1 MSVAARWRH
10 ETVLAAVVVALMVGM
25 GLANPAFWTPANF
38 FDLLKAAVVT
48 GILAL
53 GVLVVLISGGI
64 DISFTAIAAF
74 AMYVACRISTAMA
87 GDGSVLLGVLL
98 AVVLGVGLGLINA
111 CFIGWV
117 RLPTLIVTLGTA
129 GLFRGF
135 LLAFIGTE
143 IINTLPPAFV
153 RFSRLQWFRQTL
165 PGGETIGLSAT
176 ILVLVGVALFVGVLL
191 RQTVPGRSIRALG
204 GNGEAARRVG
214 IRVTR
219 LQFLIYG
226 LVGGLAG
233 LAGMVHAV
241 TMRNAN
247 PFDLVGTELTVLAAV
262 VLGGASIFGGRGTVT
277 GTLLG
282 VWLIVVLNNNLI
294 LLGVPSYWQRV
305 WVGATIVVSTAISA
319 RRRPHE

>member
-1 MSVAARWRH
+1 MNAAKWRH
-10 ETVLAAVVVALMVGM
+10 ETGLAVVLLALMAGI
-25 GLANPAFWTPANF
+25 GLANPVFFTLANL
-38 FDLLKAAVVT
+38 FDLLKATVVP

-53 GVLVVLISGGI
+53 GVLVVLVSGGI

-74 AMYVACRISTAMA
+74 AMYVTCLIMV
-87 GDGSVLLGVLL
+87 GIGGEGSVLLGVLL
-98 AVVLGVGLGLINA
+98 AISFGIGLGLINA
-111 CFIGWV
+111 CFIGGL

-129 GLFRGF
+129 GLIRGC

-165 PGGETIGLSAT
+165 PGGETIGLSVT
-176 ILVLVGVALFVGVLL
+176 ILALVGAALLVDILL
-191 RQTVPGRSIRALG
+191 RHTLPGRSIYALG
-204 GNGEAARRVG
+204 GNAEAARRIG
-214 IRVTR
+214 MRVTR
-219 LQFLIYG
+219 IRFLIYG

-233 LAGMVHAV
+233 FAGLIHAT

-262 VLGGASIFGGRGTVT
+262 VLGGANVFGGRGTVT

-282 VWLIVVLNNNLI
+282 VLLVVVLNNNLI

-305 WVGATIVVSTAISA
+305 WVGAIIVVSTALST
-319 RRRPHE
+319 RRRSA